1 MFPPLFMRFHRDRQ
15 LGHMNRR
22 IIMGAVPHIVLDRRI
37 ITGAVNH
44 IISDGLQCATL
55 AVEEVRRCRWEGHR
69 ERVLKTFQWDHRV
82 RDRGL
87 ICRCILIGM
96 KVRRGGN
103 SCMNENRGND
113 LAAFGG
119 AVKFHTSRA
128 NAQQNERPREC
139 AIIFRDLV
147 RKLTVLEIECEKCGS
162 SKICPRSTC
171 ETPLAPWKRLDDV
184 QASLPAKDRARVERE
199 GNLLSRAQYEKCL
212 NDVARH
218 PPAFPEVLAPA
229 VGALI

>member
-15 LGHMNRR
+15 LSHMNRR

-44 IISDGLQCATL
+44 IISDGLQCAIL
-55 AVEEVRRCRWEGHR
+55 AVEGVRRCQWEGHR

-128 NAQQNERPREC
+128 KGQQNERPREC
-139 AIIFRDLV
+139 AIIF
-147 RKLTVLEIECEKCGS
+147 
-162 SKICPRSTC
+162 
-171 ETPLAPWKRLDDV
+171 
-184 QASLPAKDRARVERE
+184 
-199 GNLLSRAQYEKCL
+199 
-212 NDVARH
+212 
-218 PPAFPEVLAPA
+218 
-229 VGALI
+229 